1 MATQKQLRA
10 NGANAKKSTGPKT
23 GRGKEAS
30 SRNALS
36 HGAHALPCTIL
47 PEDRDAWNEFR
58 MAVIEDLTPVGMMG
72 STCAEGIAWT
82 LWRLSRL
89 RTKEGALM
97 ALTDARTELG
107 LLEGQMHSR
116 WQRATKEQPSEA
128 EMIATDEEIAQVD
141 AMEHEIQAL
150 EAMTGRPA
158 SEIEERFDRYA
169 AAEVRLQ
176 RMLQNQL
183 ATYYALKDRK

>member
-1 MATQKQLRA
+1 MATPKQRRA
-10 NGANAKKSTGPKT
+10 NSANAKKSTGPKT
-23 GRGKEAS
+23 DKGKEAS
-30 SRNALS
+30 SCNALT
-36 HGAHALPCTIL
+36 HGAYAQPCTL
-47 PEDRDAWNEFR
+47 LAEERDTWNEVR
-58 MAVIEDLTPVGMMG
+58 MAAIEDLAPVGMVR
-72 STCAEGIAWT
+72 SAYAEGIAWT

-97 ALTDARTELG
+97 ALIDARTELG
-107 LLEGQMHSR
+107 LLEGQMQSR
-116 WQRATKEQPSEA
+116 WQRATKAQPSEA
-128 EMIATDEEIAQVD
+128 EMIATDEEIAQRD
-141 AMEHEIQAL
+141 SMEHEIQAL

-183 ATYYALKDRK
+183 AIYYGLKNRK